1 MPINDGLRLGAGTN
15 FHNSNC
21 AIRQLLATH
30 EQPFAIWVRD
40 QHTAGCVVV
49 GADNTA
55 YPLLQKRAID
65 AADGGLQLPT
75 VGGLQERG
83 GKS

>member
-15 FHNSNC
+15 FHDPNC

-30 EQPFAIWVRD
+30 KQPFAIGVCD
-40 QHTAGCVVV
+40 QHAAGCVVV
-49 GADNTA
+49 GADDTA
-55 YPLLQKRAID
+55 LPLLKKRTAD

-75 VGGLQERG
+75 IGGLQERG
-83 GKS
+83 GKG